1 MNYDRFTEING
12 LLIPK
17 NLIKS
22 NEDNKNDKWDNGN
35 GNDYITCKVLYFTDK
50 NFSGVL
56 KINRIL

>member
-35 GNDYITCKVLYFTDK
+35 GNDYITSKVLYFTDK

>member
-22 NEDNKNDKWDNGN
+22 NEYNKNDKWDNGN
-35 GNDYITCKVLYFTDK
+35 RNGYITSKVLYFMDK
-50 NFSGVL
+50 NF
-56 KINRIL
+56 

>member
-22 NEDNKNDKWDNGN
+22 NEYNKNDKWDNAN
-35 GNDYITCKVLYFTDK
+35 GNYYITSKVLYFMDK

-56 KINRIL
+56 KMNRIW